1 MSTATATMTTQQ
13 VANRLVELCRTG
25 NFEGAVNE
33 LYHNDIESDE
43 PAGAGPGPQHVKGI
57 EAVRAKTI
65 EWGKNV
71 EEMHSASVSDPV
83 VAGNHFAIA
92 MKVDVTM
99 KGMGRINMDEVAV
112 YEVTDGKITRDQFFY
127 PAMPSQN

>member
-13 VANRLVELCRTG
+13 VADRLVNLCREG

-33 LYHNDIESDE
+33 LYHTDIESNE
-43 PAGAGPGPQHVKGI
+43 PVGAGPGPQRVKGI
-57 EAVRAKTI
+57 DAVRAKTV
-65 EWGKNV
+65 EWGKGV
-71 EEMHSASVSDPV
+71 EEMHSASISDPV
-83 VAGNHFAIA
+83 VAGNHFAVA

-99 KGMGRINMDEVAV
+99 NGAGRINMDEVAV

-127 PAMPSQN
+127 PAMPGQN